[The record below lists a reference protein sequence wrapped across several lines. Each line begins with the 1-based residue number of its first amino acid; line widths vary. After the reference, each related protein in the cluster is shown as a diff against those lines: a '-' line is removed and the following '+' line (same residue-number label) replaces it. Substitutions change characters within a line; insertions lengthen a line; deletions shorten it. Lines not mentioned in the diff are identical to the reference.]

1 MYIAKIPGT
10 RYECVLVN
18 DHGLWKLQLTLSG
31 HVEAETNV
39 TNLSER
45 TIHSLVGSL
54 LASVQ
59 LNVNEFIHQQIT
71 KALVTQIGPLLADQ
85 EVSSG
90 RKANDQST
98 ISKEIETLKERI
110 AKLETRVKNLEG

>member
-18 DHGLWKLQLTLSG
+18 DHGLWKLQLTLTG

-45 TIHSLVGSL
+45 TIHSLIGSL

-71 KALVTQIGPLLADQ
+71 KALVTQIGPLITDQ
-85 EVSSG
+85 EVTG
-90 RKANDQST
+90 GQTNDQST
-98 ISKEIETLKERI
+98 VSKEIESLKERI
-110 AKLETRVKNLEG
+110 AKLEARVKKLEV

>member
-10 RYECVLVN
+10 RYECILIN

-45 TIHSLVGSL
+45 TIHSLIGSL

-71 KALVTQIGPLLADQ
+71 KSLVTQIGPLLADQ
-85 EVSSG
+85 EVSGSG
-90 RKANDQST
+90 ATSDQSS
-98 ISKEIETLKERI
+98 INSEIEALKARI
-110 AKLETRVKNLEG
+110 AKLEARVKKLEV